1 MILKEVHQDLFTV
14 PKDYR
19 LVHCISA
26 DFALGAG
33 IAKEFNKRFDMK
45 RKLQSKVSANQSPNT
60 QKRSRVIFNPAPN
73 NYKQLQPTTSTSNS
87 KQLQFLNLRE
97 SSLAIIRQRIT
108 PRQQRNK
115 RLLGRIFSQCRQSSQ
130 KIQQI
135 TVNIKPVSF
144 CSFDYG
150 HSSGTCFCSLRSLF
164 YHVFNSV
171 ASWGIGW
178 RIQSKYPD
186 YFDTFVRHRL
196 GGDCIYEGRVLNLI
210 TKERYFE
217 KPSIITMRIALQ
229 NMKEICLAN
238 DITKLAMPRIG
249 CGLDR
254 LQWDK
259 VKQSIENIFFDT
271 DVEILVCSL

>member
-45 RKLQSKVSANQSPNT
+45 RKL
-60 QKRSRVIFNPAPN
+60 
-73 NYKQLQPTTSTSNS
+73 
-87 KQLQFLNLRE
+87 
-97 SSLAIIRQRIT
+97 
-108 PRQQRNK
+108 
-115 RLLGRIFSQCRQSSQ
+115 
-130 KIQQI
+130 
-135 TVNIKPVSF
+135 
-144 CSFDYG
+144 
-150 HSSGTCFCSLRSLF
+150 
-164 YHVFNSV
+164 
-171 ASWGIGW
+171 
-178 RIQSKYPD
+178 QSKYPD

-259 VKQSIENIFFDT
+259 VKQSIEEVFSDT
-271 DVEILVCSL
+271 DVEILVCSI